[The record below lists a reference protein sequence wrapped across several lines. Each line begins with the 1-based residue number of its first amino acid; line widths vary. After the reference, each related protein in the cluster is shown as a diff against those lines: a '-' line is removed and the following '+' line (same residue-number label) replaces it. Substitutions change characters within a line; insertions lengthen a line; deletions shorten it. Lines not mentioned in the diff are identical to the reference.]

1 MLKQMKIEG
10 LLFDPRSNM
19 YILLLKELNGD
30 DTLPIWIGRPEADS
44 IALALGK
51 ISTPRPLTHDLIK
64 NLIDGIKLKVTK
76 VVVTEIVDNTYY
88 ALIYINKDGSE
99 ITVDSRPSDAIAVAI
114 RTNSPIFVE
123 DNVIEFK
130 KSDELEEWLRNL
142 KPEDF
147 ENGMYKNKSGR
158 TFSQMTQIITL
169 FTVFYI
175 LIIGFYLC
183 PKKKFLYYRIKGVN
197 FN

>member
-1 MLKQMKIEG
+1 MKIEG

-19 YILLLKELNGD
+19 YILLLKEINGD

-64 NLIDGIKLKVTK
+64 NLLDGLKAKATK

-88 ALIYINKDGSE
+88 AVIYINKDGTE
-99 ITVDSRPSDAIAVAI
+99 IPIDSRPSDAIAVAI
-114 RTNSPIFVE
+114 RMSCPIFVE

-147 ENGMYKNKSGR
+147 ENVM
-158 TFSQMTQIITL
+158 
-169 FTVFYI
+169 
-175 LIIGFYLC
+175 
-183 PKKKFLYYRIKGVN
+183 
-197 FN
+197 

>member
-19 YILLLKELNGD
+19 YILLLKEINGD

-51 ISTPRPLTHDLIK
+51 ITTPRPLTHDLVK
-64 NLIDGIKLKVTK
+64 NLLQGLKVKVTK
-76 VVVTEIVDNTYY
+76 IVVTEIVDNTYY
-88 ALIYINKDGSE
+88 ALIHIDKNGAE
-99 ITVDSRPSDAIAVAI
+99 VTIDSRPSDAIAVAV
-114 RTNSPIFVE
+114 RTSAPIFVE

-130 KSDELEEWLRNL
+130 KNDELEEWLRNL

-147 ENGMYKNKSGR
+147 ENVM
-158 TFSQMTQIITL
+158 
-169 FTVFYI
+169 
-175 LIIGFYLC
+175 
-183 PKKKFLYYRIKGVN
+183 
-197 FN
+197 